1 MIKVNKIQYAYPQ
14 KWSGKNRPMVFWNF
28 SLTLEENKIYGL
40 LGKNGTGKSTLLYLL
55 AGLNAAQKGKI
66 FIDDDDVINRNPMT
80 LNKIFLITEEF
91 ELPNMSLQKFVKLN
105 RPFYPDFSEQLLE
118 KCLHDFQIDT
128 IDLDYLSALSMG
140 QKKKVYMSFALATN
154 AKYLLM
160 DEPTN
165 GLDIES
171 KSLFR
176 KVIAQNMTD
185 DRTLLISTH
194 QVHDVE
200 NIIDHILILG
210 KDDKH
215 QTKLLLDKSIAELSD
230 TYVFEHRDDD
240 QMGNVIYSE
249 NSLQGTSVIAR
260 RTPRGTETPVNLL
273 LLYNAVN
280 NGKL

>member
-1 MIKVNKIQYAYPQ
+1 MIQVNKISYNYPA
-14 KWSGKNRPMVFWNF
+14 KWKNYSTKDNSVFWKF

-40 LGKNGTGKSTLLYLL
+40 LGKNGVGKSTLLYLL
-55 AGLNAAQKGKI
+55 AGLNFPRQGKVL
-66 FIDDDDVINRNPMT
+66 IDGDDITERNPMT
-80 LNKIFLITEEF
+80 MSKIFIVTEEF
-91 ELPNMSLQKFVKLN
+91 ELPNMSLKKYVKLN
-105 RPFYPDFSEQLLE
+105 RPFYPDFSDEILK
-118 KCLHDFQIDT
+118 KCLNDFEIGD
-128 IDLDYLSALSMG
+128 ISDLGAISMG
-140 QKKKVYMSFALATN
+140 TKKKVYMSFALATN

-185 DRTLLISTH
+185 DRTLIISTH

-200 NIIDHILILG
+200 NIIDHVLILG
-210 KDDKH
+210 EKKI
-215 QTKLLLDKSIAELSD
+215 LLNKSIAELSD
-230 TYVFEHRDDD
+230 EYVFELRDPDE
-240 QMGNVIYSE
+240 MGNVIYSE

>member
-1 MIKVNKIQYAYPQ
+1 MIQVNKISYNYPA
-14 KWSGKNRPMVFWNF
+14 KWKNYSTKDNSVFWNF

-40 LGKNGTGKSTLLYLL
+40 LGKNGVGKSTLLYLL
-55 AGLNAAQKGKI
+55 AGLNRPSKGKVLIDDDVVTDHNPLTMSKI
-66 FIDDDDVINRNPMT
+66 FIV
-80 LNKIFLITEEF
+80 TEQF
-91 ELPNMSLQKFVKLN
+91 ELPNMSLQKYVKLY
-105 RPFYPDFSEQLLE
+105 RPFYPDFSDEIFS
-118 KCLHDFQIDT
+118 KCLNDFEIGD
-128 IDLDYLSALSMG
+128 ISDLGAISMG
-140 QKKKVYMSFALATN
+140 TKKKVYMSFALATN

-185 DRTLLISTH
+185 DRTMIISTH

-200 NIIDHILILG
+200 NIIDHVLILG
-210 KDDKH
+210 EK
-215 QTKLLLDKSIAELSD
+215 QLLFNKSIAELSD
-230 TYVFEHRDDD
+230 EYVFELRDPDE
-240 QMGNVIYSE
+240 MGGVIYSE

-260 RTPRGTETPVNLL
+260 RTPRGTETPVNLE

-280 NGKL
+280 NQKL

>member
-1 MIKVNKIQYAYPQ
+1 MIQVNKISYNYPA
-14 KWSGKNRPMVFWNF
+14 KWKNYSTKDNSVFWNF

-40 LGKNGTGKSTLLYLL
+40 LGKNGVGKSTLLYLL
-55 AGLNAAQKGKI
+55 AGLNRPNRGKVL
-66 FIDDDDVINRNPMT
+66 IDGDNITARNPMT
-80 LNKIFLITEEF
+80 MSKIIIVTEEF
-91 ELPNMSLQKFVKLN
+91 ELPNMSLKKYVKLN
-105 RPFYPDFSEQLLE
+105 RPFYPDFSEEILE
-118 KCLHDFQIDT
+118 KCLNDFEIGD
-128 IDLDYLSALSMG
+128 ISDLGAISMG
-140 QKKKVYMSFALATN
+140 TKKKVYMSFALATN

-185 DRTLLISTH
+185 DRTMIISTH

-200 NIIDHILILG
+200 NIIDHVLILG
-210 KDDKH
+210 EKKI
-215 QTKLLLDKSIAELSD
+215 LLNKSIAELSD
-230 TYVFEHRDDD
+230 EYVFELRDPDE
-240 QMGNVIYSE
+240 MGNVIYSE